1 VSAGS
6 VSGQRAA
13 ADQAADLLRRLRG
26 RQERMASLLERL
38 ARAESPSAD
47 REAQEWMLALLAA
60 ECEARG
66 LAPRIYR
73 RLGNPL
79 LLAVPR
85 QRRRCR
91 PLQLLIGHCDTVWPV
106 GPLQGMPVER
116 RDGHLY
122 GPGVFDMKG
131 GLVQMLFA
139 LDAAFEVVREAGGDG
154 AGGDG
159 ARGELAVTPVLL
171 VSSDEEVGS
180 RSSKRSIVRLARYA
194 DRVFVA
200 EPALGRRGRLKTARK
215 GIGRFVVSI
224 EGRAAH
230 AGLAPRSGASAILE
244 LSHVV
249 QSLHAMNDPDGGTT
263 VNVGKIDG
271 GLSPNVVAPRARCEV
286 DVRVLTVEA
295 GRRVETAIHGLRP
308 TVEGTHLH
316 VEGRVRLPPMERT
329 PGNRRLWKMAK
340 EEAAALGFEL
350 HQATAGGASDGNL
363 TSPLAP
369 TLDGLGAVGD
379 GAHAAHENVVLD
391 RMPERAA
398 LLARLLLA
406 PPLGRS
412 APAPSPGEQ
421 YDD

>member
-1 VSAGS
+1 MTA
-6 VSGQRAA
+6 
-13 ADQAADLLRRLRG
+13 
-26 RQERMASLLERL
+26 LLERL
-38 ARAESPSAD
+38 ARSESPSDD
-47 REAQEWMLALLAA
+47 REAQEWLLALLAA

-73 RLGNPL
+73 RFGNPL
-79 LLAVPR
+79 LLALPR

-91 PLQLLIGHCDTVWPV
+91 PLQLLVGHCDTVWPV
-106 GPLQGMPVER
+106 GTLDGMPVER

-139 LDAAFEVVREAGGDG
+139 VQAAWEVAQD
-154 AGGDG
+154 D
-159 ARGELAVTPVLL
+159 LAVTPVLL

-215 GIGRFVVSI
+215 GIGRFVVTI

-230 AGLAPRSGASAILE
+230 AGLAPRTGASAILE

-249 QSLHAMNDPDGGTT
+249 QRLHAMNDPDGGTT

-271 GLSPNVVAPRARCEV
+271 GLAPNVVAPRARCEV
-286 DVRVLTVEA
+286 DVRVLSVEA
-295 GRRVETAIHGLRP
+295 GRRVEAAIHGLRP
-308 TVEGTHLH
+308 TGEGVRLH
-316 VEGRVRLPPMERT
+316 VEGGVRLPPMERT
-329 PGNRRLWKMAK
+329 PGNRRLWRMAK
-340 EEAAALGFEL
+340 EEAAALGL
-350 HQATAGGASDGNL
+350 DLLQATAGGASDGNL

-398 LLARLLLA
+398 LLALLLLA

-412 APAPSPGEQ
+412 APAPDPGEQ
-421 YDD
+421 FDD

>member
-13 ADQAADLLRRLRG
+13 ADHGADLLLRLRG
-26 RQERMASLLERL
+26 RQERMAALLERL

-91 PLQLLIGHCDTVWPV
+91 PLQLLLGHCDTVWPV
-106 GPLQGMPVER
+106 GTLQGMPVER

-139 LDAAFEVVREAGGDG
+139 LEAAFEVVREAGGDG
-154 AGGDG
+154 AQS
-159 ARGELAVTPVLL
+159 ELAVTPILV

-215 GIGRFVVSI
+215 GIGRFVVTI

-230 AGLAPRSGASAILE
+230 AGLAPRTGASAILE

-249 QSLHAMNDPDGGTT
+249 QRLHAMNDPDGGTT

-271 GLSPNVVAPRARCEV
+271 GLAPNVVAPRARCEV

-295 GRRVETAIHGLRP
+295 GRRVEAAIHRLRP
-308 TVEGTHLH
+308 TVEGVRLH
-316 VEGRVRLPPMERT
+316 VEGGVRLPPMERT
-329 PGNRRLWKMAK
+329 PGNRRLWKIAK
-340 EEAAALGFEL
+340 EEAAALGLEL

-379 GAHAAHENVVLD
+379 GAHAEHENVVLD

-421 YDD
+421 FDD